1 VRLTPCYDGPP
12 VLVVDGP
19 VDDPSVPLLRQR
31 QRLSELLAGLDGA
44 QWATE
49 SRCAGWSVQDVIA
62 HLVGTNQFWAASMA
76 AGLAGAPT
84 RFLGSFDPVA
94 TPAEMVDGMRAL
106 TPEEVLARFV
116 ESNAA
121 LAAVVGDLDAAA
133 WAVLAEA
140 PPGHVPLHAVT
151 LHALWDA
158 WIHERDI
165 ALPLGLHAAEE
176 PDEVAACLMYVA
188 GVGPAFSVSSDR
200 ERRGLLAVEATD
212 PDLRLLVEA
221 GPTVHVRTTAA
232 PARTPTLAGRAVEL
246 VEALSFRAPLQHDL
260 PDDARW
266 MVTGLGTVFDVA

>member
-1 VRLTPCYDGPP
+1 MRLTPCYDGPP

-31 QRLSELLAGLDGA
+31 QRLGEVLAGLDEG

-49 SRCAGWSVQDVIA
+49 SRCADWSVQDVIA

-76 AGLAGAPT
+76 AGLAGEPT

-94 TPAEMVDGMRAL
+94 TPAAMVGGMRAL
-106 TPEEVLARFV
+106 TPGEVLARFL

-121 LAAVVGDLDAAA
+121 LAAVVDDLDAGA
-133 WAVLAEA
+133 WAALAEA
-140 PPGHVPLHAVT
+140 PPGHVALHAVA

-158 WIHERDI
+158 WIHERDVV
-165 ALPLGLHAAEE
+165 LPLGLQAVEE

-188 GVGPAFSVSSDR
+188 GVGPAFSVSRDR
-200 ERRGLLAVEATD
+200 GRHGVLAVEATD

-221 GPTVHVRTTAA
+221 GSTVHVRTGSAS
-232 PARTPTLAGRAVEL
+232 PGTPTLAGRAVDL
-246 VEALSFRAPLQHDL
+246 VEALSFRAPLHHDL
-260 PDDARW
+260 LEDARW

>member
-1 VRLTPCYDGPP
+1 MRLTPCYDGPP

-31 QRLSELLAGLDGA
+31 QRLRDVLAGLDQA

-76 AGLAGAPT
+76 AGLAGVPT

-94 TPAEMVDGMRAL
+94 TPAEMVGGMRSL
-106 TPEEVLARFV
+106 TPADVLARFV

-121 LAAVVGDLDAAA
+121 LAALVGDLDPDA
-133 WAVLAEA
+133 WTVLAEA
-140 PPGHVPLHAVT
+140 PPGHVPLHAVA

-158 WIHERDI
+158 WIHERDVV
-165 ALPLGLHAAEE
+165 LPLGLPAAEE

-188 GVGPAFSVSSDR
+188 GVGPAFSVSSHPG
-200 ERRGLLAVEATD
+200 RRGLLAVEATD
-212 PDLRLLVEA
+212 PDLQLLVEA
-221 GPTVHVRTTAA
+221 GPTVHVRSCAA
-232 PARTPTLAGRAVEL
+232 AAGTPTLAGTAVDL

-260 PDDARW
+260 LDDARW
-266 MVTGLGTVFDVA
+266 MITGLGTVFDVA